1 MFPWSFGEGG
11 RKEGGTC
18 GTEQVSPS
26 PPPPHPRRC
35 QVCEG
40 RRRQVR
46 TYLSSSVR
54 PIVTN
59 YGSELLRGTGTEVS
73 GFISAAGLK
82 PLSLGVKEPTGPSR
96 GKKKVSLL
104 VPEVLQ
110 LPGTFFNSR
119 CDPSQFLLGPNFYR
133 VSSDTNE
140 VLLWFRSD
148 CLRAS
153 CHLGSAC

>member
-26 PPPPHPRRC
+26 PPPHLRRC

-96 GKKKVSLL
+96 GEKK
-104 VPEVLQ
+104 
-110 LPGTFFNSR
+110 
-119 CDPSQFLLGPNFYR
+119 FLCWFLKFCSSLGPFLF
-133 VSSDTNE
+133 E
-140 VLLWFRSD
+140 VRSVPAPFGSELLPCEQR
-148 CLRAS
+148 
-153 CHLGSAC
+153 H